1 MQHAVGIF
9 DVLLCVAADQ
19 SVLSLKHRV
28 LAEGA
33 KPRNQRR
40 KRHDDE
46 GPESLHSGAREGVA
60 GPGYFPPALLFR
72 PSSRELRE
80 VGSVRPPF
88 PEGRRRK
95 PHLL

>member
-33 KPRNQRR
+33 KARNQRR

-46 GPESLHSGAREGVA
+46 GPESLHSGAREGVL
-60 GPGYFPPALLFR
+60 GRVTFR
-72 PSSRELRE
+72 PPCFQTL
-80 VGSVRPPF
+80 F
-88 PEGRRRK
+88 A
-95 PHLL
+95 

>member
-19 SVLSLKHRV
+19 NVLSLNRV

-46 GPESLHSGAREGVA
+46 GPESLHSGAREGVL
-60 GPGYFPPALLFR
+60 GRVTFR
-72 PSSRELRE
+72 PPCFQTL
-80 VGSVRPPF
+80 F
-88 PEGRRRK
+88 A
-95 PHLL
+95 